1 MQWLRELNGGE
12 SMRVLGIGW
21 LGTRTDHF
29 PEMVTFA
36 TNVLEMTP
44 AVSEP
49 GLAIFTLPD
58 GDEFEIFGPENN
70 GLPYPDQPVAA
81 FLVEE
86 VESARTEMEA
96 KGVEF
101 LGPTERS
108 GDSAWAYFRAPD
120 GRVYE
125 LTSR

>member
-1 MQWLRELNGGE
+1 MQWLRELNGEG

-44 AVSEP
+44 AVDQP
-49 GLAIFTLPD
+49 DVAIFRLPD
-58 GDEFEIFGPENN
+58 GDEFEIFGPNN
-70 GLPYPDQPVAA
+70 DGLPNEDQPIAA

-86 VESARTEMEA
+86 VEAARAEMEG

-108 GDSAWAYFRAPD
+108 GDSAWVYFRAPD
-120 GRVYE
+120 GAF
-125 LTSR
+125 TN